1 MGSEALFQPTL
12 LSNPLQ
18 DNAVYGT
25 LTSPLPASVF
35 QKDTT
40 LSRVIRENYGISQI
54 LMGGRLL
61 DGSFL
66 FRPHLPYIKV
76 RACERG
82 RELAIKLS

>member
-1 MGSEALFQPTL
+1 MDSAALFQPAL
-12 LSNPLQ
+12 LSNPSQ
-18 DNAVYGT
+18 DDAVCGA
-25 LTSPLPASVF
+25 LTSLLPASVF

-40 LSRVIRENYGISQI
+40 LSRVIRENYGTAQI

-66 FRPHLPYIKV
+66 FSPHLPSIKV

-82 RELAIKLS
+82 MNLAIKLS